1 MFSMA
6 KGSSGGWAVPEGS
19 GTKVVSRFSN
29 GATVHLTRGGVDDDC
44 GAASAEH
51 GIFVDAQ
58 GDLGRDGGNVR
69 FAVFVDRQNE
79 IRNVP
84 SGHRMIMSCAFKV
97 RSRRLEIGGLALAA
111 LMEMDGMFAGRQI
124 DNVKNKFD
132 TGGCRGKCRGADSL
146 PLHIDDRCDHR
157 FRC

>member
-29 GATVHLTRGGVDDDC
+29 DAAGNARWRTTVHLTRGGVDDDC

-58 GDLGRDGGNVR
+58 GDVGRDGGNVR

-84 SGHRMIMSCAFKV
+84 CRHRMIMSRAFKV
-97 RSRRLEIGGLALAA
+97 R
-111 LMEMDGMFAGRQI
+111 
-124 DNVKNKFD
+124 
-132 TGGCRGKCRGADSL
+132 
-146 PLHIDDRCDHR
+146 
-157 FRC
+157 